1 MKINHIFAAIELDSL
16 DPRRFPRA
24 LVKAW
29 RSIRF
34 AQPPEGYAGS
44 DKIGA
49 ALIQTPNFAWKSS
62 GWFDRNGI
70 TFPAELLPTTREDLL
85 VHLEWMLDCR
95 RDPDTL
101 GYLHHAINKQI
112 PAPAEARG
120 SLVWRTPLVKL
131 VDDLMNLRR
140 DEPLLANAL
149 LTGRLWRAGVL
160 AMGKQKQLAEKKHLN
175 TIIWMFIIWA
185 LFDLQVIGYRLF
197 HSEWNPADAGPD
209 SGERMTLGS
218 LQKIAA
224 TMEEMAGATAA
235 AFKNG
240 GTLETIGP
248 KLRAYID
255 SNDLLALAQKNA
267 SALGID
273 EEALASG
280 AFDVHSLALCLRYL
294 QRQLGTIKKLF
305 MKRAYRRRLTLVG
318 YANHAAGHSKARFTS
333 KARKQLSKQ
342 TATTARFSVPAL
354 TGLLYAVEGV
364 VGGLGSLPL
373 RGKIR
378 TSADGR
384 VEGSRPLLGKQQRQQ
399 VVAALFT
406 IYRDLFVRSVFN
418 ATDGVDEKEYPN
430 LAREAEQAIAQGLGD
445 PGLEPLH
452 LEWAKRP
459 IKPLFGGVRA
469 RRLIAWSQHD
479 PGTYSLDPQ
488 DPCRWEPKRIDDEKK
503 NDTRALRKLLTN
515 PKARR
520 HFRTKA
526 ERLDKGFGQ
535 AFSLRLAQEVGEPPE
550 A

>member
-1 MKINHIFAAIELDSL
+1 MKVNHIYAAIELDSL

-34 AQPPEGYAGS
+34 AEPPEGYAGS

-49 ALIQTPNFAWKSS
+49 ALIHTPNFAWKSS

-70 TFPAELLPTTREDLL
+70 TFPSELLPITRADLL

-101 GYLHHAINKQI
+101 GYLHHAINKQL

-131 VDDLMNLRR
+131 VDDLMKLRR
-140 DEPLLANAL
+140 DEPLLAKAL

-160 AMGKQKQLAEKKHLN
+160 ATGKQEQLGEKKHLN

-185 LFDLQVIGYRLF
+185 LFDLQIIGYRLF
-197 HSEWNPADAGPD
+197 HSEWNAADAGPE

-218 LQKIAA
+218 LQKLADD
-224 TMEEMAGATAA
+224 TEQMAGAAAA
-235 AFKNG
+235 AFRNG

-255 SNDLLALAQKNA
+255 NNDLLALAQKNA
-267 SALGID
+267 AALGID
-273 EEALASG
+273 EESLASG
-280 AFDVHSLALCLRYL
+280 AFGVHSLALCLRYL

-318 YANHAAGHSKARFTS
+318 YANHAAGHSKARFTN
-333 KARKQLSKQ
+333 KARMQLSKQ

-373 RGKIR
+373 RGKLR

-384 VEGSRPLLGKQQRQQ
+384 MEGSRPLLGKQRRQQ

-418 ATDGVDEKEYPN
+418 AEDGVSEKEYAKFAQN
-430 LAREAEQAIAQGLGD
+430 AQASMDQGRGD
-445 PGLEPLH
+445 PGLEPFRP
-452 LEWAKRP
+452 EWQERP
-459 IKPLFGGVRA
+459 IRPLLGGVPA
-469 RRLIAWSQHD
+469 RRQIALSQHD
-479 PGTYSLDPQ
+479 PGSYDLDPQ
-488 DPCRWEPKRIDDEKK
+488 DPRWWTPKRVDDEKK
-503 NDTRALRKLLTN
+503 NGTRVVRKLLSN
-515 PKARR
+515 PEARR
-520 HFRTKA
+520 LFRTKA
-526 ERLDKGFGQ
+526 ERLDKRFGQ
-535 AFSLRLAQEVGEPPE
+535 AFSSRLAPEGDEPP